1 MWQLGLLA
9 DGLHFVQSNKVAICE
24 VGAEGEVVG
33 DHLAASAA
41 IQFRRRIGEYR
52 VQLVKHFLGEDF
64 VVRTVETAAVPC
76 DLAVAP
82 IIEVGGMGVVHI
94 GWCKQGAVEL
104 LFATIEADGKVKY
117 EEVVKDA
124 VLAASVGYFE
134 FLHCVSIVL
143 CIFAAQRVG
152 LWVEP

>member
-1 MWQLGLLA
+1 M
-9 DGLHFVQSNKVAICE
+9 AIGE

-76 DLAVAP
+76 DLAIAP
-82 IIEVGGMGVVHI
+82 IIGIGGVGVVHI

-104 LFATIEADGKVKY
+104 LFATIEADGEVEY
-117 EEVVKDA
+117 EEVVEDA
-124 VLAASVGYFE
+124 VLAASVG
-134 FLHCVSIVL
+134 
-143 CIFAAQRVG
+143 
-152 LWVEP
+152 

>member
-1 MWQLGLLA
+1 MIQRREM
-9 DGLHFVQSNKVAICE
+9 AICE

-41 IQFRRRIGEYR
+41 IQFRRRIGEYH

-64 VVRTVETAAVPC
+64 VVRTVETAAIPC

-82 IIEVGGMGVVHI
+82 IIEVGGVGVVHI
-94 GWCKQGAVEL
+94 GWRKQGTVEL
-104 LFATIEADGKVKY
+104 LFATIEADGEVEY
-117 EEVVKDA
+117 EEVVEDS

-134 FLHCVSIVL
+134 FLHCVSKVL
-143 CIFAAQRVG
+143 CIFAA
-152 LWVEP
+152 